1 MTRAPFD
8 DASAS
13 DANTLYDVRTR
24 APGPPGRLPV
34 TADDLV
40 RRPSGD
46 LFGWTQDVGMGLP
59 ARELGRPE
67 VLLLATCG
75 GVRGPDGAPIALGYH
90 TGHWEIGLLVEEAA
104 RTLRAGGC
112 IPFAGFCTDPCDG
125 RTQGTTGMFDSLPF
139 RNDAAV
145 VLRRLIRSLPTR
157 QGVIGVATC
166 DKGLPAMMM
175 ALAGAPALPVV
186 LVPGGVTLPA
196 SDGEDAGK
204 VQTIGAR
211 FAHGLLTLEEAG
223 DLGCRACGSPGGGCQ
238 FLGTAATSQVVAEAL
253 GLAVPHSALAPSGQ
267 PIWLEAAR
275 RSVAALAAQ
284 RARRL
289 TNRDLVTTA
298 AVRNAM
304 VVFAAVGGSTNL
316 LLHLAAVAHAAGL
329 TPPTARDWAEVNR
342 QVPRLV
348 DCLPNGPH
356 PTVRVFLAGGVP
368 EVMLHLRALGLLD
381 LAALTADGTPLGES
395 LAVWETSERRRRL
408 RARLV
413 SEDGVDPDH
422 VIFAPD
428 AARAKG
434 LRSTITFVGGNIAPE
449 GAVVKSTAIDPAA
462 LDAEGVY
469 RLVGRARVF
478 TTERAAIAA
487 VKSRAD
493 DAIRAGDVVI
503 LCCRGPLG
511 AGMEESYQVTAAL
524 KYLPEARNVPL
535 VTDARFSGLSTGP
548 CIGHVSPEALAGGPL
563 GKLRD
568 GDRVRVE
575 IDTRGLRGTVDLV
588 VPDGADAWRADDA
601 ELARRAP
608 RSDLAPDP
616 DLPDD
621 TRLWAALQ
629 AASGGVWSG
638 AVYDVPR
645 ILERLEAGRRALAPE
660 AAFAGKR
667 AKE

>member
-1 MTRAPFD
+1 VARGPFD
-8 DASAS
+8 SHEAIGGASGGAS
-13 DANTLYDVRTR
+13 IYDVRTR

-75 GVRGPDGAPIALGYH
+75 GVRAPDGTPVALGYH

-104 RTLRAGGC
+104 RALRAGGA

-125 RTQGTTGMFDSLPF
+125 RTQGTTGMFDSLPY

-157 QGVIGVATC
+157 RAVVGVATC

-175 ALAGAPALPVV
+175 ALAGARDLPIA

-196 SDGEDAGK
+196 IDAEDAGK
-204 VQTIGAR
+204 VQTIGSR
-211 FAHGLLTLEEAG
+211 FAHGQLTLEEAG

-267 PIWLEAAR
+267 PIWLELAR
-275 RSVAALAAQ
+275 RSVAAVEAQ
-284 RARRL
+284 RERGLAG
-289 TNRDLVTTA
+289 RDLLTPGA
-298 AVRNAM
+298 LRNAM
-304 VVFAAVGGSTNL
+304 VVFAAFGGSTNL
-316 LLHLAAVAHAAGL
+316 LLHLPAIAHAAGL
-329 TPPTARDWAEVNR
+329 QLPTVRDWAEVNR
-342 QVPRLV
+342 SVPRLV

-381 LAALTADGTPLGES
+381 LGALTAYGAPLGET
-395 LAVWETSERRRRL
+395 LEAWERSERRARL
-408 RARLV
+408 RERLRTD
-413 SEDGVDPDH
+413 DGVDPDV
-422 VIFAPD
+422 VIRD
-428 AARAKG
+428 AEAASRAG
-434 LRSTITFVGGNIAPE
+434 LRPTITFVGGNLAPE

-462 LDAEGVY
+462 LDEAGVY

-487 VKSRAD
+487 IKSRGE
-493 DAIRAGDVVI
+493 DAIQPGDVVV

-524 KYLPEARNVPL
+524 KYLPHARNVPL

-588 VPDGADAWRADDA
+588 APARPPDAGFVADDA
-601 ELARRAP
+601 GLAARAP
-608 RSDLAPDP
+608 RPDLAPDP
-616 DLPDD
+616 ALPDD

-629 AASGGVWSG
+629 AASGGVWTG
-638 AVYDVPR
+638 AVYDVER
-645 ILERLEAGRRALAPE
+645 ILAVLEAGRRALR
-660 AAFAGKR
+660 G
-667 AKE
+667 